1 MQLGLFRFDDL
12 IPFQTLRR
20 NFVRKLLLLFE
31 YLSSTVLCLLIVQI
45 KSIID
50 ELSECHILGVLHHAL
65 LSICAVNLEH
75 FGNEATDMVVGQNI
89 ELIWRENICQET
101 EDLEEDEFIL
111 NGFLIVYLLM
121 RVGVHAAQT
130 KDTFIDAC
138 VSVLLRLVLEFN
150 HVCLN
155 ILLDIHVSLLLC
167 VEEIANH
174 TIITN
179 TLTMDPG
186 KR

>member
-1 MQLGLFRFDDL
+1 
-12 IPFQTLRR
+12 
-20 NFVRKLLLLFE
+20 
-31 YLSSTVLCLLIVQI
+31 
-45 KSIID
+45 
-50 ELSECHILGVLHHAL
+50 
-65 LSICAVNLEH
+65 
-75 FGNEATDMVVGQNI
+75 MVVGQNI

-101 EDLEEDEFIL
+101 EDLKEDELIL

-121 RVGVHAAQT
+121 RVGVHVAQT

-138 VSVLLRLVLEFN
+138 VSVLFRLVLELN

-155 ILLDIHVSLLLC
+155 FVLDIHASLLLC
-167 VEEIANH
+167 VEEIANL

>member
-1 MQLGLFRFDDL
+1 MRLGLFRFDDL

-20 NFVRKLLLLFE
+20 IFVGKLLLFFE
-31 YLSSTVLCLLIVQI
+31 YLSSTVLSLLIVKI

-50 ELSECHILGVLHHAL
+50 ELSESHILGVLHNAL
-65 LSICAVNLEH
+65 LSICIINLKH
-75 FGNEATDMVVGQNI
+75 FGNESTDMVVGQNI

-101 EDLEEDEFIL
+101 EDLEEDELIL

-121 RVGVHAAQT
+121 RVGVHVAQT

-138 VSVLLRLVLEFN
+138 ISVLLRLVLELN

-155 ILLDIHVSLLLC
+155 FVLDIHASLLLC
-167 VEEIANH
+167 VEEIANL